1 MAKKLSKNTPKKK
14 LQVGDLI
21 TVPDGL
27 SGQPTSFSQ
36 ILGSQE
42 KELLV
47 NNAQP
52 FTGYKTEDQ
61 KYWNTTADIQG
72 RKTNDRWKNQFA
84 NIKGHDVLQ
93 FGLYGVDAMLRKN
106 EAMRNQ
112 EAFNRRFRNVMTQ
125 QPLYDYNY
133 MYGPDASGGTQYQNL
148 IMAED
153 GAEIRRTAS
162 PNFGDVEVEGGEFIQ
177 LPDLSTQHIQGPSH
191 EQGGVHTNLPEGS
204 RVFSDHLK
212 PKGGKKTYAQLAKK
226 YDTEKWEKV
235 LNNAYAS
242 EADRNTANLMFRR
255 NQSILNE
262 LFADQQ
268 IQNGN
273 SDGTDQAQ
281 ERMSQMP
288 QMPQMQQ
295 PQQPQMMGKFGLDL
309 KKGEKL
315 SFTNPFVYGGQYIGG
330 TAEFGYGGM
339 YQDGGMFPFNSTFYG
354 KTPGDTSNLTIGTI
368 SKGKPTFQEGGTVE
382 GEKTKNPE
390 NSDKSNPFDN
400 DTVKHFFGLMVKEY
414 GYGVVVDKAT
424 NKLYYGKVN
433 WDPEVG
439 ESYDVQ
445 SFEVLTGQN
454 KNVDI
459 AYKKTLDELEVNP
472 YYRATPLGF
481 FTLSSST
488 MYGGPG
494 LNLNETYTL
503 PDAEGVRTVV
513 AVHNTYVGPDDMTRA
528 ARYNNQN
535 PEDNYASYG
544 CVNCR
549 PPDLKNLIGFLSSQ
563 KNKAQFVINSE
574 KPIDYHKEVFNK
586 NKATFRKPGTN
597 LAANLSVSPKALELY
612 NVEQQHQE
620 NKKKIWEEL
629 IKDDYIDTEKLEKE
643 IKNPDSPL
651 NTDPKIKQLVT
662 SVVENNAGQGISLPK
677 NAPEGTI
684 AQEAHTKVT
693 QSANLPADASISREY
708 FKESNLKP
716 KGTTSTPASAPPL
729 PSVPTSVN
737 IPGPQQV
744 EKEAQA
750 KLAAQSDAAILEG
763 APSTTNPE
771 KLYEDWNWNENYGV
785 DVTTGFPS
793 TAQPSYPSVSPIIN
807 PDAAAVTQDAE
818 APVTAPPKMAYED
831 WKATQPKNISN
842 PKLQKMYKEYLASSE
857 TPSETQATTSAAP
870 QAIPQ
875 AIEQTTIQTPP
886 PQTTSG
892 PTTQPGS
899 QVAATTETTVPKN
912 VQAKIDAGVP
922 LTQEELYGLRKVE
935 KIKEAYSRDPK
946 YKFRTE
952 DLPQIKDELK
962 VALKEWGIDTKENL
976 EKVDKVNTLNGF
988 TEVAEAL
995 QNKVYNTDPEL
1006 ATDYGINEAST
1017 LQGLQFLSN
1026 KEKIS
1031 EEELNKITGGDATLK
1046 SKITS
1051 SQYGSYQ
1058 SFSPEE
1064 RQKITQGIKT
1074 LPKEKQ
1080 DEYGKT
1086 NFMDKAWF
1094 FRRPIIKEVEFKDKK
1109 EYDDYVKN
1117 INVGGKY
1124 VGQEGEKRG
1133 LYIKPIYKGE
1143 DPKGD
1148 APKKEPIPVEK
1159 TYPGSQ
1165 FTPPGQFQQM
1175 PSTPGRMPLY
1185 QMAPEALGYL
1195 SGLSPYSYYT
1205 PDYTHTEIAPPT
1217 LNIDPELQSI
1227 DDSLQSSIRQSTG
1240 NASLDAS
1247 RKSALFNQALA
1258 AKQQAFARKQNFD
1271 AQARYQA
1278 DQYNAQARDLESFRD
1293 VSSAAQVYNE
1303 YMAGAQ
1309 DAAQRERLSAI
1320 TNIVDK
1326 KAQHDADE
1334 FRKIMYFTTMYPNY
1348 YYQGT
1353 DKLNPI
1359 KLNPYA
1365 NADFYSVMANKYP
1378 GQTAN
1383 KVQVAPPEYPEKQT
1397 QGPLLTTPFV
1407 PNLPQTPRVSS
1418 GKPFYEVN
1426 QDLGMEQMG
1435 LPDLNPQVL
1444 PQATP
1449 QMEDMYGLPDEF
1461 YPEQKKSSPMR
1472 YGGNIF
1478 KRK

>member
-14 LQVGDLI
+14 LQNGGRYNTFTDILGNQEQETLGKKTKSLDDIRMERLTKIKPKSI
-21 TVPDGL
+21 TSKPTPSIPVNPPGPVTVRGVNPYAGIPTDFYNLMGEDVESYQSQNFNINNPSYVAAPATSNAPLMKFPYLGIKPVPDFSSYVGTNSPKNTIT
-27 SGQPTSFSQ
+27 SGQSSYPPGTFDLNTPFSSYASEFDADP
-36 ILGSQE
+36 SQFGVQQGPITKSRAE
-42 KELLV
+42 EL
-47 NNAQP
+47 
-52 FTGYKTEDQ
+52 GYKESEENIA
-61 KYWNTTADIQG
+61 KNKK
-72 RKTNDRWKNQFA
+72 RNQFE
-84 NIKGHDVLQ
+84 NIKPHDVLQ
-93 FGLYGVDAMLRKN
+93 LGLYGVNAMLRKN

-125 QPLYDYNY
+125 KPLYDYNY
-133 MYGPDASGGTQYQNL
+133 LYGPDASGGTQYQNL
-148 IMAED
+148 IMAQD

-191 EQGGVHTNLPEGS
+191 AQGGVHTNLPEGS

-242 EADRNTANLMFRR
+242 EADRNTANLMFKR

-281 ERMSQMP
+281 EQMSQM
-288 QMPQMQQ
+288 
-295 PQQPQMMGKFGLDL
+295 PQMMGKFGLDL
-309 KKGEKL
+309 KRGEKL
-315 SFTNPFVYGGQYIGG
+315 SFTDPFEYGGQYLGG

-339 YQDGGMFPFNSTFYG
+339 YQDGGMFPEDSMFYG
-354 KTPGDTSNLTIGTI
+354 ATPGDTSVLTIGTKVQGKNNFQ
-368 SKGKPTFQEGGTVE
+368 KGGKYEDIIY
-382 GEKTKNPE
+382 GEP
-390 NSDKSNPFDN
+390 
-400 DTVKHFFGLMVKEY
+400 
-414 GYGVVVDKAT
+414 
-424 NKLYYGKVN
+424 
-433 WDPEVG
+433 
-439 ESYDVQ
+439 
-445 SFEVLTGQN
+445 
-454 KNVDI
+454 
-459 AYKKTLDELEVNP
+459 
-472 YYRATPLGF
+472 
-481 FTLSSST
+481 
-488 MYGGPG
+488 
-494 LNLNETYTL
+494 
-503 PDAEGVRTVV
+503 
-513 AVHNTYVGPDDMTRA
+513 
-528 ARYNNQN
+528 
-535 PEDNYASYG
+535 
-544 CVNCR
+544 
-549 PPDLKNLIGFLSSQ
+549 
-563 KNKAQFVINSE
+563 
-574 KPIDYHKEVFNK
+574 
-586 NKATFRKPGTN
+586 
-597 LAANLSVSPKALELY
+597 
-612 NVEQQHQE
+612 
-620 NKKKIWEEL
+620 EEL
-629 IKDDYIDTEKLEKE
+629 GKE
-643 IKNPDSPL
+643 
-651 NTDPKIKQLVT
+651 
-662 SVVENNAGQGISLPK
+662 
-677 NAPEGTI
+677 
-684 AQEAHTKVT
+684 
-693 QSANLPADASISREY
+693 
-708 FKESNLKP
+708 
-716 KGTTSTPASAPPL
+716 
-729 PSVPTSVN
+729 
-737 IPGPQQV
+737 QV
-744 EKEAQA
+744 EAEAQA
-750 KLAAQSDAAILEG
+750 KLKAQSDAAILEG
-763 APSTTNPE
+763 APSNTNIPNSNNNLSQI
-771 KLYEDWNWNENYGV
+771 KNFGL

-793 TAQPSYPSVSPIIN
+793 TAQVPYPTTSPIIN
-807 PDAAAVTQDAE
+807 PDAAAVTQDAG
-818 APVTAPPKMAYED
+818 APVTAPPKMSYED

-842 PKLQKMYKEYLASSE
+842 PKLQKMYKDYLSSIDNQTAAVESKDYSSMSGDQKRELFLNPDTPIDVKLDLIDYDFKNNEDNVLTDTEVADLPGNVLIDILNKFEQNSISYFGEKKDAPLWILRNPNMPAKVLREYAKKGDSKDKIAIAENPNAPVDVLKSLLEDEQYNKDEKYAKYDVLVNPNIPVDILQTYVKSKDVEARRGVATNLNTPESILLELSKDSDPQVRGYVGRNPSTPIEILNNLSKDSNPETLTWLATNPNITLNILKNTEKTLKDAERWYESYEDKLKELTAAEQASNLQTE
-857 TPSETQATTSAAP
+857 APPATT
-870 QAIPQ
+870 
-875 AIEQTTIQTPP
+875 
-886 PQTTSG
+886 TTS
-892 PTTQPGS
+892 
-899 QVAATTETTVPKN
+899 TTETPGTTPT
-912 VQAKIDAGVP
+912 P
-922 LTQEELYGLRKVE
+922 EEIYGLKKVE

-952 DLPQIKDELK
+952 DLPQIKEELK

-995 QNKVYNTDPEL
+995 QNKVYSSDPEL
-1006 ATDYGINEAST
+1006 ATHYGINEAST

-1026 KEKIS
+1026 KDKIS
-1031 EEELNKITGGDATLK
+1031 DAELNQITGGDATLK

-1051 SQYGSYQ
+1051 AQYGSYQ
-1058 SFSPEE
+1058 NFSPEE

-1133 LYIKPIYKGE
+1133 LYIKPTYKE
-1143 DPKGD
+1143 DGTKGD
-1148 APKKEPIPVEK
+1148 APKKETTPAETVV
-1159 TYPGSQ
+1159 YPGSQ
-1165 FTPPGQFQQM
+1165 FAPNKPFQQM

-1195 SGLSPYSYYT
+1195 SGLNTYNYYT

-1309 DAAQRERLSAI
+1309 DAAERERLSAI
-1320 TNIVDK
+1320 TSIVNK

-1348 YYQGT
+1348 YYEGT
-1353 DKLNPI
+1353 DRLNPV

-1365 NADFYSVMANKYP
+1365 NADFYSKTTTKFP
-1378 GQTAN
+1378 GQTTVKLPA
-1383 KVQVAPPEYPEKQT
+1383 APPEQPQKQT
-1397 QGPLLTTPFV
+1397 KGPLFTIPV
-1407 PNLPQTPRVSS
+1407 GPPSLPQAPRVSS
-1418 GKPFYEVN
+1418 GRPFYDVN
-1426 QDLGMEQMG
+1426 PTGEDQMA
-1435 LPDLNPQVL
+1435 LPELTPQILPQV
-1444 PQATP
+1444 TP
-1449 QMEDMYGLPDEF
+1449 QMEDVQGLPEDF
-1461 YPEQKKSSPMR
+1461 YPEQQKSSPMR

>member
-112 EAFNRRFRNVMTQ
+112 EAFNRRFRNVLTQ
-125 QPLYDYNY
+125 APLYDYNY

-148 IMAED
+148 IMAQD

-191 EQGGVHTNLPEGS
+191 AQGGVHTNLPEGS

-242 EADRNTANLMFRR
+242 EADRNTANLMFKR

-295 PQQPQMMGKFGLDL
+295 PPQPQMMGKFGLDL

-315 SFTNPFVYGGQYIGG
+315 SFTDPFEYGGQYLGG

-354 KTPGDTSNLTIGTI
+354 ATPGDTSNLTIGTT

-382 GEKTKNPE
+382 GEKTKNP
-390 NSDKSNPFDN
+390 DKSNPFDN
-400 DTVKHFFGLMVKEY
+400 DTVKHFFDSMVEEY

-454 KNVDI
+454 KNLDI
-459 AYKKTLDELEVNP
+459 DYQKSMGELEVNP

-481 FTLSSST
+481 FTLSAGT
-488 MYGGPG
+488 AYGGPS
-494 LNLNETYTL
+494 LDLNETLT
-503 PDAEGVRTVV
+503 PRNAAGVAGQI

-535 PEDNYASYG
+535 PEDNYVSYG

-549 PPDLKNLIGFLSSQ
+549 PPDLKNLIGFLGSQ
-563 KNKAQFVINSE
+563 KNKAQFIINSE
-574 KPIDYHKEVFNK
+574 KPIEYHKEVFNK

-620 NKKKIWEEL
+620 NKKKIWAEL

-662 SVVENNAGQGISLPK
+662 SVVESNAGQGISLPK
-677 NAPEGTI
+677 SAPKGTI

-716 KGTTSTPASAPPL
+716 KGITSTPASASPL

-750 KLAAQSDAAILEG
+750 KLAAQSDAVILEG
-763 APSTTNPE
+763 APSNTNPE
-771 KLYEDWNWNENYGV
+771 KLYEDWNWGENYGV

-793 TAQPSYPSVSPIIN
+793 TAQAPYPSTSPVIN
-807 PDAAAVTQDAE
+807 ADAAAITQNAE
-818 APVTAPPKMAYED
+818 APVTAPAKMTYEE
-831 WKATQPKNISN
+831 WREAQPKNISN
-842 PKLQKMYKEYLASSE
+842 PKLQRMYKEYLASSE
-857 TPSETQATTSAAP
+857 TPAETQATPPAAP

-875 AIEQTTIQTPP
+875 AVAQTQPSPQEQTAPGAPAQPTSPATP
-886 PQTTSG
+886 T
-892 PTTQPGS
+892 
-899 QVAATTETTVPKN
+899 AETTVPEN

-922 LTQEELYGLRKVE
+922 LTEEELYGLRKVE

-952 DLPQIKDELK
+952 DLPQIKEELK

-995 QNKVYNTDPEL
+995 QNKVYSSDPEL
-1006 ATDYGINEAST
+1006 ATHYGINEAST

-1026 KEKIS
+1026 KGKIS
-1031 EEELNKITGGDATLK
+1031 DEELNQITGGDATLK

-1051 SQYGSYQ
+1051 AQYGSYQ
-1058 SFSPEE
+1058 NFSPEE

-1117 INVGGKY
+1117 VNVGGKY

-1143 DPKGD
+1143 DPKGE
-1148 APKKEPIPVEK
+1148 APKKETTPAETVV
-1159 TYPGSQ
+1159 YPGSQ
-1165 FTPPGQFQQM
+1165 FAPNKPFQQM

-1195 SGLSPYSYYT
+1195 SGLNTYNYYT

-1309 DAAQRERLSAI
+1309 DAAERERLSAI
-1320 TNIVDK
+1320 TSIVNK

-1348 YYQGT
+1348 YYEGT
-1353 DKLNPI
+1353 DRLNPV

-1365 NADFYSVMANKYP
+1365 NADFYSRTTAKFP
-1378 GQTAN
+1378 GQTT
-1383 KVQVAPPEYPEKQT
+1383 VRLPSAPPEQPEKQT
-1397 QGPLLTTPFV
+1397 QGPLFTV
-1407 PNLPQTPRVSS
+1407 PVGPPSLPQTPRVSS
-1418 GKPFYEVN
+1418 GRPFYDVN
-1426 QDLGMEQMG
+1426 PTEEDQMV
-1435 LPDLNPQVL
+1435 LPELSPQIL

-1449 QMEDMYGLPDEF
+1449 QMEDVQGLPEDF
-1461 YPEQKKSSPMR
+1461 YPEQRKSSPMR

-1478 KRK
+1478 KRR

>member
-1 MAKKLSKNTPKKK
+1 MAKKLSKNKVKLSPKQKFQLGDIYDPFGVPTEFDDPKMTQSNLALGK
-14 LQVGDLI
+14 LANVDYSKQL
-21 TVPDGL
+21 
-27 SGQPTSFSQ
+27 
-36 ILGSQE
+36 
-42 KELLV
+42 
-47 NNAQP
+47 
-52 FTGYKTEDQ
+52 Q
-61 KYWNTTADIQG
+61 KP
-72 RKTNDRWKNQFA
+72 RRNQFE
-84 NIKGHDVLQ
+84 NIKPHDVLQ

-112 EAFNRRFRNVMTQ
+112 EAFNRRFRNVLTQ
-125 QPLYDYNY
+125 APLYDYNY

-148 IMAED
+148 IMAQD
-153 GAEIRRTAS
+153 GAEIRRGTS
-162 PNFGDVEVEGGEFIQ
+162 PYSPLAEVEVEGGEVVQ
-177 LPDLSTQHIQGPSH
+177 TPDGAVEHIEGPSH
-191 EQGGVHTNLPEGS
+191 AKGGVHTNLPEGS
-204 RVFSDHLK
+204 RVFSDFLK
-212 PKGGKKTYAQLAKK
+212 PTGSKKTYAQLAKK
-226 YDTEKWEKV
+226 YDTEKYRKV
-235 LNNAYAS
+235 LDNPYATDI
-242 EADRNTANLMFRR
+242 DRKTAQLMYDRYE
-255 NQSILNE
+255 SVLNE
-262 LFADQQ
+262 LFEDQQ

-281 ERMSQMP
+281 EA
-288 QMPQMQQ
+288 QQ
-295 PQQPQMMGKFGLDL
+295 EMMGKFGLDL
-309 KKGEKL
+309 KRGEKL
-315 SFTNPFVYGGQYIGG
+315 SFTDPFEYGGQYLGG

-400 DTVKHFFGLMVKEY
+400 DTVKHFFDSMVKEY

-433 WDPEVG
+433 WDPGVG

-459 AYKKTLDELEVNP
+459 DYKKTLDELEVNP

-503 PDAEGVRTVV
+503 PDAEGVRTVF

-549 PPDLKNLIGFLSSQ
+549 PPDLKNLIGFLGSQ

-620 NKKKIWEEL
+620 SKKKIWEEL

-708 FKESNLKP
+708 FKQSNLKP
-716 KGTTSTPASAPPL
+716 KETTSTPASAPPL

-793 TAQPSYPSVSPIIN
+793 TAQPPYPTTSPIIN
-807 PDAAAVTQDAE
+807 PDAAAITQDAG
-818 APVTAPPKMAYED
+818 APVTAPPKMGYEE
-831 WKATQPKNISN
+831 WRETQPKNISN

-857 TPSETQATTSAAP
+857 TPSEAQATPPAAP
-870 QAIPQ
+870 QATQ
-875 AIEQTTIQTPP
+875 EAVAQTQ
-886 PQTTSG
+886 PQTQITPVAPAQPTS
-892 PTTQPGS
+892 P
-899 QVAATTETTVPKN
+899 AAPTTETTVPKN

-922 LTQEELYGLRKVE
+922 LTEEELYGLRKVE

-952 DLPQIKDELK
+952 DLPQIKEELK

-995 QNKVYNTDPEL
+995 QNKVYSSDPEL
-1006 ATDYGINEAST
+1006 ATHYGINETST

-1026 KEKIS
+1026 KGKIS
-1031 EEELNKITGGDATLK
+1031 DAELNQITGGDATLK

-1051 SQYGSYQ
+1051 AQYGSYQ

-1117 INVGGKY
+1117 VNVGGKY

-1148 APKKEPIPVEK
+1148 APKKETTPAETTV
-1159 TYPGSQ
+1159 YPGSQ
-1165 FTPPGQFQQM
+1165 FDPNKPFQQM

-1195 SGLSPYSYYT
+1195 SGLNTYNYYT

-1309 DAAQRERLSAI
+1309 DAAQRERLGAI
-1320 TNIVDK
+1320 TSIVNK

-1348 YYQGT
+1348 YYEGT
-1353 DKLNPI
+1353 DRLNPV

-1365 NADFYSVMANKYP
+1365 NADFYSKTTTKFP
-1378 GQTAN
+1378 GQTTV
-1383 KVQVAPPEYPEKQT
+1383 KLPSAPPEQPEKQT
-1397 QGPLLTTPFV
+1397 QGPLFTV
-1407 PNLPQTPRVSS
+1407 PVGPPSLPQTPRVSS
-1418 GKPFYEVN
+1418 GRPFYDVN
-1426 QDLGMEQMG
+1426 STGEDQMA
-1435 LPDLNPQVL
+1435 LPELTPQILPQV
-1444 PQATP
+1444 TP
-1449 QMEDMYGLPDEF
+1449 QMEDVQGLPEDF
-1461 YPEQKKSSPMR
+1461 YPEQQKSSPMR